1 MITNKDMNYLKSINN
16 KLNHI
21 KEYLED
27 SELNDDLLNY
37 KKYYNIL
44 SDLKDITG
52 NIYIMI

>member
-1 MITNKDMNYLKSINN
+1 MNYLKSINN